1 MKLPIYLYGHPVLRK
16 ISEPIEAAD
25 DELRTLVSNM
35 FETSV
40 PSSSSAASIGS
51 EILRST
57 GCP

>member
-35 FETSV
+35 FETMYLALIHL
-40 PSSSSAASIGS
+40 SAPPRPLYIW
-51 EILRST
+51 
-57 GCP
+57 